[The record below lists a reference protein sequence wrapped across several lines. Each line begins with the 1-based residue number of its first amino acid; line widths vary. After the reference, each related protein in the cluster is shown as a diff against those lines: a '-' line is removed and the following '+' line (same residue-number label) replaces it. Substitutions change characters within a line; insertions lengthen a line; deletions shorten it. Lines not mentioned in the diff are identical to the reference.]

1 MKRVG
6 IVGAGHNAL
15 VASCYLA
22 AAGFSVSVFER
33 AGIVGGL
40 CTNEEIFPGIVSSPV
55 AMRYGMLRQR
65 VIRDLGLV
73 KRGLSG
79 FRAPYATTL
88 LSNGDGVN
96 FMLGTR
102 DNNVSKFDIMGLTTA
117 HMESW
122 NQLWQDAGRASR
134 ILSERQTTSDYSASH
149 FADELRSGGSAR
161 LAEHLFD
168 SSLIDLAESYGLHPS
183 LVAVVANMCFCHP
196 ALPQSVMEFLYF
208 GTSESFS
215 NLGEWG
221 FVMGGM
227 GRITELLA
235 EEAAARG
242 VSIRVNAP
250 VKKIVAEEKGA
261 ISVVLASGT
270 VESCDIVL
278 SGATP
283 TATAA
288 LLDESVV
295 ADDSGMA
302 RRGLASQG
310 LSHAIF
316 HLLLDGLPDSP
327 RLRELGRSRGQEYH
341 GQIDLSITDGELRD
355 GLQRYQESGEP
366 FGERVNICIN
376 SLTALEPER
385 AVSGRHIVSGY
396 HFFCPV
402 TNRGKA
408 WDVAGEGEILRTT
421 YSLLERSI
429 PTLQK
434 HLVDAKVITP
444 TTLRDRYGLEG
455 YSCHHA
461 PLTKENVLSSRRFG
475 TESSYRICSHA
486 VYLCG
491 AGGAPGPTVSGMPG
505 LLCAQEVISVH
516 GPAPGVMK

>member
-33 AGIVGGL
+33 ASIVGGL
-40 CTNEEIFPGIVSSPV
+40 CTNEEIFSGIVSSPV

-65 VIRDLGLV
+65 VIKDLGLA

-102 DNNVSKFDIMGLTTA
+102 DNNVSKFDVVGLTPEHLA
-117 HMESW
+117 SW
-122 NQLWQDAGRASR
+122 NQLWQDAGRASQ
-134 ILSERQTTSDYSASH
+134 ILSARQTESEYSADQFSE
-149 FADELRSGGSAR
+149 ELRSCGALR

-168 SSLIDLAESYGLHPS
+168 SNLLNLAESYELHPS
-183 LVAVVANMCFCHP
+183 LVAIVANMCFCHS

-208 GTSESFS
+208 GTSESFA

-221 FVMGGM
+221 FVRGGM
-227 GRITELLA
+227 GRVTELLA
-235 EEAAARG
+235 EEAIARG

-250 VKKIVAEEKGA
+250 VKRIVAERTGA
-261 ISVVLASGT
+261 LSVVLASGAA
-270 VESCDIVL
+270 ESFDIVL

-283 TATAA
+283 AATAA
-288 LLDESVV
+288 ILDESIGETDATMV
-295 ADDSGMA
+295 
-302 RRGLASQG
+302 RRGSASHG

-316 HLLLDGLPDSP
+316 HLLLDGLPDFP
-327 RLRELGRSRGQEYH
+327 RIRELGRCSGQEYH
-341 GQIDLSITDGELRD
+341 GEINISLAETELRD
-355 GLQRYQESGEP
+355 GLRQYQESGEP
-366 FGERVNICIN
+366 FGERVNICFN
-376 SLTALEPER
+376 TLTALEPGR
-385 AVSGRHIVSGY
+385 SASGKHILSGY

-408 WDVAGEGEILRTT
+408 WDADGEREILQTT
-421 YSLLERSI
+421 YAILERSI
-429 PTLQK
+429 PDLK
-434 HLVDAKVITP
+434 RHLLDARIITP

-461 PLTKENVLSSRRFG
+461 PLTKENVFASRRFG
-475 TESSYRICSHA
+475 PNSRYRLSSHP

-505 LLCAQEVISVH
+505 FLCAQEVIAAH
-516 GPAPGVMK
+516 GPLAEVPM